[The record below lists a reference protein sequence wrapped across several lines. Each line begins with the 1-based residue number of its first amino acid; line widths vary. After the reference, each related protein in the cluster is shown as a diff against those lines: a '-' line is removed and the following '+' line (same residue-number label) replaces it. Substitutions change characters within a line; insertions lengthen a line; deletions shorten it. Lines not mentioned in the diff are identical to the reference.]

1 MKAMK
6 EQTKERPAI
15 EAEEMVLIRRFN
27 GLDDWMARYDYLML
41 AGLALPELAP
51 EDRTDVN
58 RIWGCQST
66 VWLAAEKR
74 NERLYLRAYSDSLIV
89 RGLLAILVDLL
100 DGRRCREILAWEMTF
115 FDAMGLGQE
124 LGEER
129 KKGMDAMLKR
139 IMALA
144 NNNERPAGIPLC

>member
-6 EQTKERPAI
+6 EQNKERPAI

-74 NERLYLRAYSDSLIV
+74 NERLAQ
-89 RGLLAILVDLL
+89 RGEGLAAARLV
-100 DGRRCREILAWEMTF
+100 
-115 FDAMGLGQE
+115 
-124 LGEER
+124 
-129 KKGMDAMLKR
+129 GMLQ
-139 IMALA
+139 
-144 NNNERPAGIPLC
+144 